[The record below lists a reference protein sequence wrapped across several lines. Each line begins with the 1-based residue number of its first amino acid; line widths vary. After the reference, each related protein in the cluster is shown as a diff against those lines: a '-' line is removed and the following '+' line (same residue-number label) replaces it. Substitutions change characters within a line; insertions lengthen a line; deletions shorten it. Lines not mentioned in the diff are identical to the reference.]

1 MLIYDRQKTSH
12 TKKYE
17 QFAHFLA
24 AVIASIKSYFFIAD
38 IFGIPIAFAI
48 NLRLA
53 TVYAVKS
60 LIPAS
65 ISSTFSFVTFSS
77 FSQAFLPPPV
87 VVLAGVAALAAVV
100 SSLVILTSYSFS
112 FFGNDFSYSFNHY
125 YITSSVRLC
134 SLYGANATSNLVSS
148 V

>member
-1 MLIYDRQKTSH
+1 M
-12 TKKYE
+12 
-17 QFAHFLA
+17 
-24 AVIASIKSYFFIAD
+24 IASIKSYFFIAD
-38 IFGIPIAFAI
+38 ILCIPIAFAI

-53 TVYAVKS
+53 TVYELKS

-112 FFGNDFSYSFNHY
+112 FFGNDFSYSFNHF
-125 YITSSVRLC
+125 
-134 SLYGANATSNLVSS
+134 
-148 V
+148 